1 MMPQQVSYLL
11 ASLLSRRASGLAG
24 TGLAMTLVWYLGP
37 LVPGMGGPLPRA
49 AAILVLALAWTGVGR
64 PRAGGPGPRG
74 RAPGPAPPP
83 PARAGPGRGHR
94 PGRPS

>member
-49 AAILVLALAWTGVGR
+49 AAILVLALAWTGVAGAGAGR
-64 PRAGGPGPRG
+64 RRL
-74 RAPGPAPPP
+74 APA

>member
-49 AAILVLALAWTGVGR
+49 AAILVLALAWTGV
-64 PRAGGPGPRG
+64 ARG
-74 RAPGPAPPP
+74 RRRRRRLAPA